1 MSKVLRSIEEILA
14 SNTEFWQLY
23 SVLFHTYPQADTL
36 YIYGGIPPSFTR
48 I

>member
-23 SVLFHTYPQADTL
+23 VLFHTCSTYLQAQT
-36 YIYGGIPPSFTR
+36 PCTR
-48 I
+48 L